1 MSRFTDLTLPLDRF
15 SHPLS
20 QEMFQ
25 PESHTT
31 DEYCPWCGSTM
42 IEVKYPDTAIDYNE
56 QTYYTGGGYD
66 IYCPRGCC

>member
-1 MSRFTDLTLPLDRF
+1 
-15 SHPLS
+15 
-20 QEMFQ
+20 
-25 PESHTT
+25 
-31 DEYCPWCGSTM
+31 M